1 MIDPSMTDILLES
14 PDAIS
19 LPMALDKIKARDEK
33 IADLEK
39 SIQQKDAD
47 YNFVLARLQKRSAQI
62 DSFEEALRDNP
73 WDFDEDTLN
82 DLASYFDISLERE
95 YSVEITVTF
104 SGTVTVPLDYDIDD
118 LENDLSASIDTHHYG
133 NSSVVVD
140 FSEDNM
146 EINYTEI

>member
-1 MIDPSMTDILLES
+1 MIDPSFDTVVTPYPMTMQELES
-14 PDAIS
+14 
-19 LPMALDKIKARDEK
+19 KYR
-33 IADLEK
+33 DLE
-39 SIQQKDAD
+39 QALQKKNED
-47 YNFVLARLQKRSAQI
+47 YDFVLARLQKRSAQI
-62 DSFEEALRDNP
+62 DSFEEALRDNS

-82 DLASYFDISLERE
+82 DLASYFGISLERE